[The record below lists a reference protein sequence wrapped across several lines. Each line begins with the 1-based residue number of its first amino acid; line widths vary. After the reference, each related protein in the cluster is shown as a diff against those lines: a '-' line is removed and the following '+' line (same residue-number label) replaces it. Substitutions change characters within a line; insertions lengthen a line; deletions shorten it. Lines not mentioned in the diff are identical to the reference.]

1 MLGNPGLVKA
11 DGKEKPLAGY
21 HPSQFVFH
29 THNIKP
35 GLPCRGGLLRAL
47 VWLYFFKHYAVRDR
61 ARYLERF
68 GVPFMMAKVSR
79 DDFDND
85 SIKAQVLNSLVKMGT
100 DGIGVI
106 TKDSELDIISPK
118 SQGGN
123 ADYQDWMNYIDDV
136 FALLIL
142 GQTASSKEASGLSKG
157 QIQENVRQDLLEADC
172 RGLSETV
179 NNQLII
185 PLERFKY
192 GTTESLEFV
201 MDFKVPENLKEKA
214 EIVKLL
220 SDAGMKFD
228 SAWIEKTFNVKT
240 KIADSKKE

>member
-1 MLGNPGLVKA
+1 
-11 DGKEKPLAGY
+11 
-21 HPSQFVFH
+21 
-29 THNIKP
+29 
-35 GLPCRGGLLRAL
+35 
-47 VWLYFFKHYAVRDR
+47 VRDR

-172 RGLSETV
+172 RGLTETI
-179 NNQLII
+179 NRQLIL
-185 PLERFKY
+185 PLEKFKY
-192 GTTESLEFV
+192 ETAETLEFV
-201 MDFKVPENLKEKA
+201 MDFKPPEDLEQKALMLKHLA
-214 EIVKLL
+214 
-220 SDAGMKFD
+220 DAGIAID
-228 SAWIEKTFNVKT
+228 PAWVEKTFNVKT
-240 KIADSKKE
+240 IRKKEPSIE